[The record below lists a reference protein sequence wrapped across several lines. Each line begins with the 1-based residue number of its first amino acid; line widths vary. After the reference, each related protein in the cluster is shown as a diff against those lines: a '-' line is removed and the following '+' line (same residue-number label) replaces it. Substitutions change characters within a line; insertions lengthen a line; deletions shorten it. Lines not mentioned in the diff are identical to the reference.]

1 MGSSRLLFRFAK
13 EGDGRYLS
21 HRDLMRLFERALR
34 RAGLPLRMSQG
45 FNPHPKL
52 SILAAL
58 PVGVEADDEA
68 LDVEFASELPAAHA
82 FAQLAAQMPSRVRL
96 LSAEALPEG
105 ARPRVESLVYEAELP
120 EGCGIGAAE
129 VERFLP
135 RPALRAISIEGG
147 RLRFE
152 LAASADRAT
161 PRAKD
166 VLAEL
171 LGGKPAEAARVKV
184 RRLKVN
190 LAIAQR

>member
-1 MGSSRLLFRFAK
+1 MAFSRLLFRFAK

-34 RAGLPLRMSQG
+34 RAGLPLSMSQG

-68 LDVEFASELPAAHA
+68 LEVEFAAELAAAEA
-82 FAQLAAQMPSRVRL
+82 FARLSGQMPRGVRL
-96 LSAEALPEG
+96 VSAEALPEG
-105 ARPRVESLVYEAELP
+105 ARPRVESLVYETELP
-120 EGCGIGAAE
+120 ERCGIGAAE
-129 VERFLP
+129 VKRFLP
-135 RPALRAISIEGG
+135 RPALRAMTLEGR

-152 LAASADRAT
+152 VEASPDRAT

-166 VLAEL
+166 VVAEL
-171 LGGKPAEAARVKV
+171 LHAGAEDLARVRL

-190 LAIAQR
+190 LAIPQR